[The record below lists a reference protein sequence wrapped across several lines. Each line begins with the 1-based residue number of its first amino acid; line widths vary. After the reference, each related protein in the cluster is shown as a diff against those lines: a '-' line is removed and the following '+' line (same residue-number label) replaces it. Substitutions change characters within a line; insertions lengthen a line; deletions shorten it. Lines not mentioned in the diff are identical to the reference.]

1 MSATPTLTTARLV
14 LRPLELADATQ
25 IQAIFPQWE
34 IVKYLTTQVPW
45 PYPDDGA
52 LVYVRDLALPA
63 IARGEAWHWTIRR
76 QEEPERLI
84 GLVSLMDKPRDN
96 RGFWLDPVFQRQGFM
111 AEASDAATDFWFD
124 VLGKSV
130 LHIPKAVANIPSRRI
145 SERSGM
151 RAIETMERDYVG
163 GRMLAEVW
171 EITRDEWRAR
181 RNAARAP

>member
-1 MSATPTLTTARLV
+1 MSAVPTLTTKRLQ
-14 LRPLELADATQ
+14 LRPLELADVGQ

-63 IARGEAWHWTIRR
+63 VMRGEAWHWTIRR
-76 QEEPERLI
+76 KDEPARLI

-96 RGFWLDPVFQRQGFM
+96 RGFWLDPQFQRQGFM
-111 AEASDAATDFWFD
+111 AEASDAATDYWFD
-124 VLGKSV
+124 VLGKTV
-130 LHIPKAVANIPSRRI
+130 LHIPKAAANIPSRRI

-151 RAIETMERDYVG
+151 RVVEVMERDYVC
-163 GRMLAEVW
+163 GRLFAEVW
-171 EITRDEWRAR
+171 EITRDEWYAR
-181 RNAARAP
+181 RKNAVP